1 MAPKKH
7 SKTGPKTRKSTV
19 KASAGK
25 NQALTSYS
33 GAAKKTKST
42 KKTTATKKAAA
53 RSKLSKVVTT
63 TTTKTEAYYQTGVHG
78 RSHAA
83 LQMDAKRKAKLPGW
97 RPTPNGGYYERRAN
111 RSDTPG
117 ERRNYDERHGRR

>member
-7 SKTGPKTRKSTV
+7 AKTGPKARKSQV

-25 NQALTSYS
+25 NQTLSY
-33 GAAKKTKST
+33 GAVKKSAKKT
-42 KKTTATKKAAA
+42 TTAKKAAA
-53 RSKLSKVVTT
+53 KPKLSKVVTT

-97 RPTPNGGYYERRAN
+97 RPSPSGGYYERRAN

>member
-7 SKTGPKTRKSTV
+7 AKTGPKARKSTV

-25 NQALTSYS
+25 NQTLSYG
-33 GAAKKTKST
+33 GAAKKST
-42 KKTTATKKAAA
+42 KKTTQP
-53 RSKLSKVVTT
+53 KLSKVVTT

-83 LQMDAKRKAKLPGW
+83 LQMDAKRKAKLPGK
-97 RPTPNGGYYERRAN
+97 RTSASGRVYYERRAN

-117 ERRNYDERHGRR
+117 ERRNYDERRGRR

>member
-7 SKTGPKTRKSTV
+7 SKTGPKARKSTV

-42 KKTTATKKAAA
+42 KKTTTKTA
-53 RSKLSKVVTT
+53 RPKLSKVVTT

-83 LQMDAKRKAKLPGW
+83 LQMDAKRKAKLPGK
-97 RPTPNGGYYERRAN
+97 RTSASGRTYYERRAN